1 MTTTNILILTSLALF
16 NVLFIGRTV
25 MLYRQGVK
33 VWTIGTSGG
42 NILERLLENILTPF
56 LLLWNAL
63 IIMAVFHAPFLTDLV
78 LCVPLL
84 KYAGIA
90 LCYCGLAIFLWALVS
105 FGKSW
110 RIGIDEKTS
119 NELITN
125 GAFRFSRNPIFLFM
139 DMYFVGI
146 MLVFPNIIII
156 LLTVCSIIG
165 IHFQILREEK
175 FLLRKFGSKYS
186 EYQRQTRRYI

>member
-1 MTTTNILILTSLALF
+1 MTATNILILTSLALF

-42 NILERLLENILTPF
+42 TILEKLLENTLTPF
-56 LLLWNAL
+56 LLLWNVL
-63 IIMAVFHAPFLTDLV
+63 IILTVFQTSILSDFV
-78 LCVPLL
+78 LQSVWL
-84 KYAGIA
+84 KYTGVI
-90 LCYCGLAIFLWALVS
+90 LCYSGLVIFLWALVS

-119 NELITN
+119 NDLITT
-125 GAFRFSRNPIFLFM
+125 GAFRYSRNPIFLFM
-139 DMYFVGI
+139 DMYFAGI
-146 MLVFPNIIII
+146 MLAFPSVIII
-156 LLTVCSIIG
+156 LLAVCSFIG

-175 FLLRKFGSKYS
+175 FLIRKFGDKYR
-186 EYQRQTRRYI
+186 EYQQQTRRYL

>member
-1 MTTTNILILTSLALF
+1 MTISSILVLTSLALF

-42 NILERLLENILTPF
+42 NILERLLENVLTPF

-63 IIMAVFHAPFLTDLV
+63 IIMAVFHAPFLSDLV
-78 LCVPLL
+78 LDVTWL

-119 NELITN
+119 NELITT
-125 GAFRFSRNPIFLFM
+125 GAFRYSRNPIFLFM
-139 DMYFVGI
+139 DMYFAGV
-146 MLVFPNIIII
+146 MLAFPNVIIII
-156 LLTVCSIIG
+156 LTVCSIVG

-175 FLLRKFGSKYS
+175 FLFRKFGSKYN

>member
-1 MTTTNILILTSLALF
+1 MSTSSILVLTSLVLF

-42 NILERLLENILTPF
+42 TILERLLENVLTPF

-63 IIMAVFHAPFLTDLV
+63 IITAVFHVSFLSDLV
-78 LCVPLL
+78 LCVPWL
-84 KYAGIA
+84 KYTGIA
-90 LCYCGLAIFLWALVS
+90 LCYCSLAIFLHALVS

-119 NELITN
+119 NELITT
-125 GAFRFSRNPIFLFM
+125 GAFRYSRNPIFLFM
-139 DMYFVGI
+139 DMYFAGI
-146 MLVFPNIIII
+146 MFVFPNVIIIV
-156 LLTVCSIIG
+156 LTVCSIIG

-175 FLLRKFGSKYS
+175 FLIRKFGDKYR